1 MKIVSRS
8 TFSIKAELTGEGEVV
23 NISLRATN
31 IVNDEV
37 EKIDTHET
45 IQKCTFETENNLW
58 QQDTKFSSVNR
69 FDNRH
74 FDSIVKDG
82 EKNLPYI
89 YEELKKGPS
98 KLVHA
103 LEIMYPEKVTYSGF
117 ITLNQAR
124 RIWLK
129 ILQKELSL

>member
-103 LEIMYPEKVTYSGF
+103 LEIMYPDKVTYSGF